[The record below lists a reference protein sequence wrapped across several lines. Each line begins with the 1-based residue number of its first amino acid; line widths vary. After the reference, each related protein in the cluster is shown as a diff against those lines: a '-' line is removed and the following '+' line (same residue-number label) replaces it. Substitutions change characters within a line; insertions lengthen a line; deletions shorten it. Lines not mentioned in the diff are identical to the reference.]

1 MPRAPAVA
9 QKASSL
15 AYHSIVHHPTKK
27 LRADSTSSSASS
39 SACAAHTKG
48 GKKTAAALLQADC
61 GVGAKGMTC
70 DEKSLLFV
78 GSIGAADVAP
88 AFAWGEGGGAGY
100 FPHYLDNNEE
110 EGIDHNDGDGDAA
123 GGAAMAGVRDPPLP
137 LSSAA
142 VGRPPLHSNTTAASV
157 QTATHGQQPCVMPVT
172 ASTVSSSG
180 TLRRLLNTVGGSNGN
195 SKGRQQY
202 PSAAAAAAALRDP
215 FGCDS
220 NDDASY
226 EYPTSAA
233 VPPPPHN
240 VGNHKMVVVGASA
253 PLPPHLSYLD
263 EADDDASAGV
273 SNAGAGAGAG
283 GGSSGQFFQSCTSSV
298 ATTAATAA
306 ASYVRSAVPPPETT
320 VPHTFDTA
328 INISGGGNG
337 GESEWLEQQHH
348 SSSFIVTAGCGHSGY
363 TEDHRVTLQ
372 DGTAASA
379 DAALLAEAFGPDGA
393 LAFSMLSAEGEAL
406 VSSAHFAA
414 RRRTLDRIAMRN
426 VPDDRLRL
434 SCIAA
439 RMAVRMLVSYEAFGL
454 KGFPSFIVDDPRE
467 WERCVRGRR
476 GLSASQQE
484 LLLTSDVALSGG
496 GNAFSVSSLPSSFPH
511 SPVAY
516 FTSRSGTRSFI
527 QVLFDAFAQ
536 SVKFFTEPITFFAAL
551 CYLDRI
557 HAHYYASL
565 VNGLSGPD
573 SPPPM
578 RVFKRHYLRLFATLM
593 VVACKMHADLKST
606 VHYYMR
612 NVPGVGRCGL
622 APAEMVRYEAD
633 VLAALG
639 YNAATEKTHV
649 ASLLAS
655 FAAPDEKEMV
665 ENLLY
670 Y

>member
-1 MPRAPAVA
+1 
-9 QKASSL
+9 
-15 AYHSIVHHPTKK
+15 
-27 LRADSTSSSASS
+27 
-39 SACAAHTKG
+39 
-48 GKKTAAALLQADC
+48 
-61 GVGAKGMTC
+61 MTC

-195 SKGRQQY
+195 SKG
-202 PSAAAAAAALRDP
+202 
-215 FGCDS
+215 
-220 NDDASY
+220 
-226 EYPTSAA
+226 
-233 VPPPPHN
+233 
-240 VGNHKMVVVGASA
+240 

-337 GESEWLEQQHH
+337 GEREWLEQQHH

-363 TEDHRVTLQ
+363 SEDHRVTLQ
-372 DGTAASA
+372 DCTAASA

-439 RMAVRMLVSYEAFGL
+439 RMAVRMLVSFEAFGL

-496 GNAFSVSSLPSSFPH
+496 GNTFSTSSLPSSFPH
-511 SPVAY
+511 SPVAH
-516 FTSRSGTRSFI
+516 FTSRSGTRSFV

-578 RVFKRHYLRLFATLM
+578 RVFKRHYLRLFASLM
-593 VVACKMHADLKST
+593 IVACKMHADLKST

-622 APAEMVRYEAD
+622 SPAEIVRYEAD

-649 ASLLAS
+649 AALLAS